1 MSDPLEEV
9 QDSQS
14 EDEEF
19 KKVLKISETD
29 FGYSIPLDSP
39 QTMQSMKTMQNFE
52 ESKEFPTTQ
61 P

>member
-29 FGYSIPLDSP
+29 FG
-39 QTMQSMKTMQNFE
+39 
-52 ESKEFPTTQ
+52 
-61 P
+61 